1 MQIFFKKNYK
11 KFALLMQI
19 YHLCGSGTII
29 DKVILLVNPAIFV
42 QFLLQ

>member
-1 MQIFFKKNYK
+1 
-11 KFALLMQI
+11 MQI